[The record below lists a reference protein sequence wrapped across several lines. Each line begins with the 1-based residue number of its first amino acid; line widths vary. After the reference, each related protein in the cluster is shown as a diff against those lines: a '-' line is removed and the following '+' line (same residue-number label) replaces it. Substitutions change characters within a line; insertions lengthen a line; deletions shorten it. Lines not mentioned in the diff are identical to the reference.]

1 MLTTIPII
9 DQEISYGSSHIRH
22 MTYTESQHR
31 IYTYVQVYDP
41 ASHTIF
47 ERDKLSLFRSAS
59 VQEQRITKQHIEDYR
74 PYYHSMHPPAYLV
87 RLITFA

>member
-47 ERDKLSLFRSAS
+47 ERDKLIVSSE
-59 VQEQRITKQHIEDYR
+59 VQVFKNKG
-74 PYYHSMHPPAYLV
+74 
-87 RLITFA
+87 